1 MRARVRARVR
11 AADEAWEE
19 EEEEEEGAGRS
30 KTLCGLCIHGD
41 LDVLKSGHVVVEVV
55 AIGLVP
61 VSFGSFRTH
70 GLMMIVPITTV

>member
-1 MRARVRARVR
+1 MRARVR
-11 AADEAWEE
+11 AADEAWEEEE

-41 LDVLKSGHVVVEVV
+41 LDVLESGHVVVVVVVV

-70 GLMMIVPITTV
+70 GLMIVPITTV

>member
-1 MRARVRARVR
+1 VRARVR

-19 EEEEEEGAGRS
+19 EEEEEGAGRS
-30 KTLCGLCIHGD
+30 KTLCGLRIHGD
-41 LDVLKSGHVVVEVV
+41 LDVLESGHVVVVVVVV

-70 GLMMIVPITTV
+70 GLMIVPITTV